1 MEEEKIVQARKQYG
15 KRGEK
20 SQKLIAFRCD
30 IELLDWLKSQ
40 ANMGR
45 YLNDLVRADKKR
57 FSAD

>member
-1 MEEEKIVQARKQYG
+1 MDEEKTVQARKQYG

>member
-1 MEEEKIVQARKQYG
+1 MEEEKTVQARKQYG

-20 SQKLIAFRCD
+20 SQKLIAFRAD
-30 IELLDWLKSQ
+30 IDLLVWLKSQ

-45 YLNDLVRADKKR
+45 YINDLIRADKKR

>member
-1 MEEEKIVQARKQYG
+1 MNEERTVQSRKIYG

-20 SQKLIAFRCD
+20 SQKLIAFRAD
-30 IELLDWLKSQ
+30 IDLLDWLKAQ

-45 YLNDLVRADKKR
+45 YINDLIRADKKR

>member
-1 MEEEKIVQARKQYG
+1 MEEEKKVQARKQYG

>member
-1 MEEEKIVQARKQYG
+1 MEEEKTVQARKQYG

-20 SQKLIAFRCD
+20 SQKLIAFRAD

>member
-1 MEEEKIVQARKQYG
+1 MEEERTVQARKQYG

-20 SQKLIAFRCD
+20 SQKLIAFRAD
-30 IELLDWLKSQ
+30 VDLLVWLKSQ

-45 YLNDLVRADKKR
+45 YINDLIRADKKR

>member
-1 MEEEKIVQARKQYG
+1 MEEEKTVQARKQYG

-20 SQKLIAFRCD
+20 SQKLIAFRAD
-30 IELLDWLKSQ
+30 IDLLDWLKSQ

-45 YLNDLVRADKKR
+45 YINDLIRADKKR

>member
-1 MEEEKIVQARKQYG
+1 MEEEKTVQSRKQYG

-30 IELLDWLKSQ
+30 IELLDWLKAQ

-57 FSAD
+57 SSAD

>member
-1 MEEEKIVQARKQYG
+1 MEEEKTVQSRKTYG

-45 YLNDLVRADKKR
+45 YLNDLVRVDKKR
-57 FSAD
+57 FSDD

>member
-1 MEEEKIVQARKQYG
+1 MEEEKTVQSRKTYG

-30 IELLDWLKSQ
+30 IELLDWLKAQ

>member
-1 MEEEKIVQARKQYG
+1 MSEEKTVQARKQYG

-40 ANMGR
+40 VNMGR

>member
-1 MEEEKIVQARKQYG
+1 MEEEKTVQARKQYG

-40 ANMGR
+40 VNMGR

>member
-1 MEEEKIVQARKQYG
+1 MEEEKTVQARKQYS

-57 FSAD
+57 FSDD

>member
-1 MEEEKIVQARKQYG
+1 MEEEKTVQSRKQYG

-30 IELLDWLKSQ
+30 IELLDWLKAQ

-45 YLNDLVRADKKR
+45 YINDLIRADKKR
-57 FSAD
+57 FSDD

>member
-1 MEEEKIVQARKQYG
+1 MEEERTVQARKQYG

-20 SQKLIAFRCD
+20 SQKLIAFRVD
-30 IELLDWLKSQ
+30 IDLLYWLKSQ

-45 YLNDLVRADKKR
+45 YINDLIRADKKR

>member
-1 MEEEKIVQARKQYG
+1 MEEEKTVQARKQYG

-20 SQKLIAFRCD
+20 SQKLIAFRAD
-30 IELLDWLKSQ
+30 IDLLDWLKSQ

-45 YLNDLVRADKKR
+45 YINDLIRADKQL

>member
-1 MEEEKIVQARKQYG
+1 MEEEKKVQVRKQYG

>member
-1 MEEEKIVQARKQYG
+1 MKEERIVQSRKTYG

-20 SQKLIAFRCD
+20 TQKLIAFRCD
-30 IELLDWLKSQ
+30 IDLIDWLKAQ

-45 YLNDLVRADKKR
+45 YINDLIRADKKR

>member
-1 MEEEKIVQARKQYG
+1 MEEEKTVQSRKQYG

-20 SQKLIAFRCD
+20 SQKLIAFRAD